1 MSSALTIRAALTR
14 GAIVALSNWPI
25 VLIEFVVETAY
36 TFAMGVPVVG
46 GAFMLAVLLGA
57 DVRSLLSEG
66 LWSAAEQ
73 ILVPLANAPA
83 ALAAFIAALSLV
95 GVAGA
100 VIMYV
105 VKAGTLAVL
114 VYGEAAAGDDRHHP
128 VGMATIYEAR
138 AYSLEIVWKAMR
150 RFEKRAAALALGLG
164 LIYVGLGGLYL
175 LAVVYGFRWVA
186 ESAWAAAWPLLV
198 LLATSGAAVGIA
210 LANLWFDLARV
221 VVVTDDCSVGVALS
235 RVRMFL
241 LEDARQVLGIF
252 GVMGTILMLA
262 TGASWTATAG
272 LTMVA
277 WVPVLGLL
285 FVPLQVAFWIVRG
298 LLFQYMSLT
307 TLSAY
312 QAQYRRFRTPRAE
325 PVPFRI
331 HSV

>member
-1 MSSALTIRAALTR
+1 MTIRAALTR
-14 GAIVALSNWPI
+14 GAIVALANWPI
-25 VLIEFVVETAY
+25 VLIEFVVESAY
-36 TFAMGVPVVG
+36 KFAMGVPVVG
-46 GAFMLAVLLGA
+46 GAFMVAVLLGA
-57 DVRSLLSEG
+57 DVRSLLGEG
-66 LWSAAEQ
+66 LLSAADQ

-83 ALAAFIAALSLV
+83 AMAAFIAALSVV

-100 VIMYV
+100 VIMFV

-114 VYGEAAAGDDRHHP
+114 VHGEANVIDERHHA
-128 VGMATIYEAR
+128 VGMGMIDEAR
-138 AYSLEIVWKAMR
+138 AYSLKSVWDEAR
-150 RFEKRAAALALGLG
+150 RFEKRAATLALGLG
-164 LIYVGLGGLYL
+164 LIYVGLGVLYL

-198 LLATSGAAVGIA
+198 LLATSGAAVGIT
-210 LANLWFDLARV
+210 LANLFFDLARV
-221 VVVTDDCSVGVALS
+221 VVVTDDCGVGVALR
-235 RVRMFL
+235 RVKTFL

-252 GVMGTILMLA
+252 GVMGTILLLA
-262 TGASWTATAG
+262 TAASLTATAG

-277 WVPVLGLL
+277 WVPLAGLL
-285 FVPLQVAFWIVRG
+285 FVPLQVAFWILRG

-331 HSV
+331 HCV